1 MAGSTGRLASGE
13 RPRIWRWVPLAGLVA
28 VLGVGFLAGGE
39 RGFFYRPWSPDWQT
53 VQTLTLVENLSLDRP
68 FLAKRVYRTPEGRI
82 AYETYNRYPPG
93 IVLVLKFALLPFDGD
108 LPAQILAAQW
118 LMLALF
124 GAAAVL
130 AYLSLTRITRQPVVA
145 ATATLLVFSS
155 CYMLGY
161 SDVVFV
167 EMSVALFAVLLVF
180 HGMVL
185 WREDSRFWQLPA
197 KVCVAVLFDWHVY
210 ALLAPY
216 LALGLAHQL
225 ARAWRDGE
233 MSTPRARRLSAAV
246 WRWLRG
252 REFLL
257 GVVAAL
263 FGALVLGYN
272 LTVECA
278 AFAEQSIAFVDLP
291 SAHSVAR
298 RLGLDAPHREAIAH
312 LLAWPTFLQWQLHR
326 IGTMSAPFVLPGHPE
341 IFWTEWQSESA
352 GAPFAW
358 LGAVATALCLL
369 ALLVVRRH
377 RRTMIA
383 LAALGFCWAL
393 AVRHNAAELHHDYEA
408 PFYLGVPLIVYTA
421 ILMFA
426 ARHRWGARAVAG
438 LAVVASLVFVLSNA
452 KMSKV
457 RLDADGLAREQAL
470 FAEFQTIRPLVRG
483 KDVLLDLPKDA
494 FRWSYPMPAKLHYYL
509 AGSVVQYPTM
519 PSARPADMV
528 LSVTRAPSR
537 WLLTPE
543 HEHVFLYDSP
553 RAVEEIAAARRRE
566 YQELATVQ
574 PVARG
579 EFDIHLRNGAIVLAK
594 SPCRPADA
602 GGRFQLRFFPL
613 NANDLP
619 TPSHT
624 FWFGEHGV
632 TMDDKCWATVPLPT
646 YPLAKVWVRRWTST
660 AGLQWQK
667 INTDAGLQA
676 LRRARTAALASGAA
690 AAEGRFDV
698 YWARKADGG
707 VALTYLRENCLPA
720 DEQAR
725 FLLHVVPV
733 DTDDL
738 PASNRRRGFDNRD
751 FDFTARGAV
760 IDGACVATVPL
771 PNWPI
776 LRMRTGQHAPDSG
789 VLWEA
794 ELTPRKTPSKAPARY
809 AE

>member
-13 RPRIWRWVPLAGLVA
+13 RPRILRWVPLAVLVA
-28 VLGVGFLAGGE
+28 VLGIGFLAGGE

-53 VQTLTLVENLSLDRP
+53 VQTLTLVENLSLERP

-124 GAAAVL
+124 GTAAIL
-130 AYLSLTRITRQPVVA
+130 AYLALTRITRQPVVA
-145 ATATLLVFSS
+145 ATATLLVCSS

-185 WREDSRFWQLPA
+185 WREEGRFWQLPV
-197 KVCVAVLFDWHVY
+197 KMCVAVLFDWHVY

-233 MSTPRARRLSAAV
+233 TPGPRARRFGMAA

-257 GVVAAL
+257 GVIAAL

-272 LTVECA
+272 LTVERA

-291 SAHSVAR
+291 SAQSVAR
-298 RLGLDAPHREAIAH
+298 RLGLDAPHREAIAD

-326 IGTMSAPFVLPGHPE
+326 IGAMSAPFVLPGHPE
-341 IFWTEWQSESA
+341 LFWTEWQSEAA
-352 GAPFAW
+352 GAPLAW
-358 LGAVATALCLL
+358 LGAMATVLCIL

-421 ILMFA
+421 LLMFA

-438 LAVVASLVFVLSNA
+438 LAVAAGLVFVLSNA

-457 RLDADGLAREQAL
+457 RLDAEGLAREQAL

-528 LSVTRAPSR
+528 LSVTHTPSR
-537 WLLTPE
+537 SLLTPN
-543 HEHVFLYDSP
+543 HEHVFLYDSL

-566 YQELATVQ
+566 YQEIAAAQ
-574 PVARG
+574 PIARG

-594 SPCRPADA
+594 SPCRLADA
-602 GGRFQLRFFPL
+602 RGRFQLRFFPL
-613 NANDLP
+613 NADDLAA
-619 TPSHT
+619 PSYA

-632 TMDDKCWATVPLPT
+632 TMDNNCWATVPLPN
-646 YPLAKVWVRRWTST
+646 YPLAKVWVGRWASS
-660 AGLQWQK
+660 AELQWQK
-667 INTDAGLQA
+667 VNTDEGLHA
-676 LRRARTAALASGAA
+676 LRRARTAALAGRAA
-690 AAEGRFDV
+690 ADDHFDI
-698 YWARKADGG
+698 YWAHEADGG
-707 VALTYLRENCLPA
+707 SALTYLRESCLLA
-720 DEQAR
+720 DQQVR
-725 FLLHVVPV
+725 FLLHVVPAN
-733 DTDDL
+733 TDDL

-751 FDFTARGAV
+751 FDFATRGAV
-760 IDGACVATVPL
+760 IDGTCVATVQL
-771 PNWPI
+771 PDWPI
-776 LRMRTGQHAPDSG
+776 LRVRTGQHAPARG
-789 VLWEA
+789 VLWKA
-794 ELTPRKTPSKAPARY
+794 ELAPPK
-809 AE
+809 